1 MSTELNQII
10 SNSPDNLKN
19 ITGNKTYL
27 LTEPPEL
34 PQIESKYS
42 KVLRKALRKIEKRK
56 PKDIG
61 SIFEIKKIN
70 NKKKRKLENN
80 KTYNNEKDI
89 NYNKD
94 EYNVFSKEDNLV
106 KDLMVKFNEKNAK
119 DKIPKLNRKKIAFNR
134 LYDITDESNAKLLN
148 LKKSKKL
155 YSLPK
160 YQENILKSINTNS
173 IEKSEIM
180 NLIQN
185 LNNIKDEANKVQALP
200 PINIDMIKSHIIN
213 NNKKET
219 KKKNMKEIMSNNVEN
234 LDEYEKEEKMIRNNN
249 KKFKSQSKFK
259 KNKNFDMLPEY
270 IREIFT
276 KKLNYHN

>member
-1 MSTELNQII
+1 MSTELNKII
-10 SNSPDNLKN
+10 SNSPENLKN
-19 ITGNKTYL
+19 ITENKAYL
-27 LTEPPEL
+27 LTEPTEL

-70 NKKKRKLENN
+70 NKKKRKLETN
-80 KTYNNEKDI
+80 KTFNNEKDI

-234 LDEYEKEEKMIRNNN
+234 LDEY
-249 KKFKSQSKFK
+249 
-259 KNKNFDMLPEY
+259 
-270 IREIFT
+270 
-276 KKLNYHN
+276 

>member
-1 MSTELNQII
+1 MSTELNKII
-10 SNSPDNLKN
+10 SNSPENLKN
-19 ITGNKTYL
+19 ITENKAYL
-27 LTEPPEL
+27 LTEPTEL

-70 NKKKRKLENN
+70 NKKKRKLETN
-80 KTYNNEKDI
+80 KTFNNEKDI

>member
-10 SNSPDNLKN
+10 STSPDNLKN
-19 ITGNKTYL
+19 NTENKAYL
-27 LTEPPEL
+27 LTEPTEL

-70 NKKKRKLENN
+70 NKKKRNLETN
-80 KTYNNEKDI
+80 KTFNNEMYM

-94 EYNVFSKEDNLV
+94 EYNVFSKEDHLV

-185 LNNIKDEANKVQALP
+185 LNNIKDEANRVQALP

-213 NNKKET
+213 NNKIET
-219 KKKNMKEIMSNNVEN
+219 RKKNMKEIMSNNVEN

>member
-1 MSTELNQII
+1 MSTELNKII
-10 SNSPDNLKN
+10 SNSPENLKN
-19 ITGNKTYL
+19 ITENKAYL
-27 LTEPPEL
+27 LTEPTEL

-70 NKKKRKLENN
+70 NKKKRKLETN
-80 KTYNNEKDI
+80 KTFNNEIDI

-106 KDLMVKFNEKNAK
+106 KDLMVKFNEKNEK

-219 KKKNMKEIMSNNVEN
+219 KKKNMKEIMSNNAEN

>member
-10 SNSPDNLKN
+10 STSPDNLKN
-19 ITGNKTYL
+19 NTENKAYL
-27 LTEPPEL
+27 LTEPTEL

-70 NKKKRKLENN
+70 NKKKRNLETN
-80 KTYNNEKDI
+80 KTFNNEMYM

-94 EYNVFSKEDNLV
+94 EYNVFSKEDHLV

-148 LKKSKKL
+148 LKKSKKF